1 MKPDASTAIWD
12 TIMYPQLQSTKWCDS
27 FKDWSSMIY
36 LTRPLVLYQPV
47 SVIQHLNNTMDT
59 TTTKVNISNQTPVP
73 GYVAKPAVVDLW
85 SSTGRRGIYILR
97 SVVVYGKAYAVNPAG

>member
-1 MKPDASTAIWD
+1 
-12 TIMYPQLQSTKWCDS
+12 
-27 FKDWSSMIY
+27 
-36 LTRPLVLYQPV
+36 
-47 SVIQHLNNTMDT
+47 MDT